1 MSEVTKEEQ
10 AYIDAAAMHYHRD
23 GELELELGDNAAVSI
38 GDGGAYVLMW
48 RWVPE
53 DLLEQRDDQQE

>member
-23 GELELELGDNAAVSI
+23 GELELGDNAAVSG
-38 GDGGAYVLMW
+38 GDGGAYVLRW
-48 RWVPE
+48 RWEPE